1 MKKKAFAVLLGFVM
15 LCSVFAGVAFSQPAG
30 KAIVDN
36 ACIKCHNLKRVESA
50 SKDAAQWEA
59 TLDRMIAKGAKVKP
73 EDRETVLKY
82 LNTLNK

>member
-1 MKKKAFAVLLGFVM
+1 MRKAFAVLLSLGMFCV
-15 LCSVFAGVAFSQPAG
+15 LSGGLALAQPAG

-36 ACIKCHNLKRVESA
+36 ACSKCHNTKRVESA
-50 SKDAAQWEA
+50 SKNPAEWEA

-73 EDRETVLKY
+73 EDRENVLKY

>member
-1 MKKKAFAVLLGFVM
+1 MRKAFAVILSLGMFCA
-15 LCSVFAGVAFSQPAG
+15 LSGGLALAQPAG

-36 ACIKCHNLKRVESA
+36 ACSKCHNTKRVESA
-50 SKDAAQWEA
+50 DKTAAQWEA

-73 EDRETVLKY
+73 EDRENVLKY